1 MAIKERSEF
10 IGVQIGD
17 RRFSEHANSISEKG
31 RPYYNPV
38 YALPGCGL
46 KSKFDE
52 RTATLP
58 DLLKTYKGKLIF
70 FGESVK

>member
-10 IGVQIGD
+10 IGVKIGD
-17 RRFSEHANSISEKG
+17 RKFPEHAKSISEKG
-31 RPYYNPV
+31 GPFYEPF

-58 DLLKTYKGKLIF
+58 DLLKTNKGKLIF